1 MDNQTKSQIKDA
13 KLRCSINSHWCIV
26 WCIVWEYEMSRYYL
40 NENNTFE
47 DGNIVMFSTAEY
59 AQNYLNALKD
69 ACYE

>member
-40 NENNTFE
+40 NENNTCRL
-47 DGNIVMFSTAEY
+47 IY
-59 AQNYLNALKD
+59 ALGIISYKNKS
-69 ACYE
+69 